1 MSVKSTKTFLTI
13 FKDNS
18 QQSFIK
24 NLVYQKIKFEVLNPI
39 ELGPEWESVE
49 FIKSDMV
56 DNQDLLTK
64 TDKILQ
70 TYQPTG
76 FLNSF
81 VDHRPEVDSKD
92 VHYIDNSKDRPKILD
107 IINHLDKF
115 ENYNTIEKELAE
127 IVQQNPDKSLLI
139 GHDILP
145 FKEKLDQFTKEVIEE
160 FITNHP
166 IVELKEEL
174 HQIDFQHLQNYGV
187 LLFDKEE
194 LDYILDYKKAEHDEI
209 KLYNHKDFL
218 VYVREQKLVIIKH
231 LKEFSFNPEKI
242 SKDNYLLLCS
252 IYASLEMEHI
262 LYEASNL
269 VFKLSSDKADEVA
282 NYAFISVHPED
293 VKKFEN
299 LAVKNEIAIEATQWS
314 KEIVVWNRG
323 DSVTPFK
330 NVAQSL
336 GTIGNKETDPS
347 LAITVFFSL
356 FFAFCLGDALYGLVL
371 AVFCGYFIFFKNLKT
386 QFQSIFQLFFI
397 AGVATV
403 IFGALF
409 NSWAGDLFLKT
420 PLNPIFESIQLIN
433 PLDPLSKAPVN
444 QFLLERGISPIV
456 ALLGFSAAIGFVTL
470 MAAYL
475 IKIMN
480 TLKAKDY
487 GAFFEETNWFVF
499 ILFGVLALFASSLPA
514 AIGTVIMGLFAVSGL
529 AFFVT
534 NSGKG
539 LFGKVLGGLAKFY
552 NLIGFGSDLLSFT
565 RLIAVG
571 LTGGII
577 ATVINLLAFLIY
589 NSIPVPVLNLLLTAA
604 ILVIGHLFNLTISLF
619 GAYINP
625 LRLHY
630 VEFLPKFYEP
640 SGQKLNFIKTDFKY
654 LKLKN

>member
-13 FKDNS
+13 FKDNTHL
-18 QQSFIK
+18 SFIK

-39 ELGPEWESVE
+39 ELGSEWEGVE
-49 FIKSDMV
+49 FIKSNIV
-56 DNQDLLTK
+56 DNQDLLAK

-92 VHYIDNSKDRPKILD
+92 VHYIDNSKDRDRILE
-107 IINHLDKF
+107 IVNHLDKF
-115 ENYNTIEKELAE
+115 QNYKIIETELAE
-127 IVQQNPDKSLLI
+127 MVAKCPDKTLLI
-139 GHDILP
+139 GHDILN
-145 FKEKLDQFTKEVIEE
+145 FKEKLDQFSKEVIAE
-160 FITNHP
+160 FTTNHP
-166 IVELKEEL
+166 HVELKEET
-174 HQIDFQHLQNYGV
+174 HQIDFQHLQDYGV
-187 LLFDKEE
+187 LLFDKDE
-194 LDYILDYKKAEHDEI
+194 LDYILDYKKASHDDI

-218 VYVREQKLVIIKH
+218 VYLREQKQIIINN

-262 LYEASNL
+262 LVEASHK
-269 VFKLSSDKADEVA
+269 VFKLSTDKADQVA

-293 VKKFEN
+293 IKKFEN
-299 LAVKNEIAIEATQWS
+299 LATKNEVAIETTEWS
-314 KEIVVWNRG
+314 KDIVVWNRG
-323 DSVTPFK
+323 ASLTPFK

-336 GTIGNKETDPS
+336 GTIGSKETDPS

-356 FFAFCLGDALYGLVL
+356 FFAFCLGDALYGLIL
-371 AVFCGYFIFFKNLKT
+371 AVFCGYFIFFKNLKA
-386 QFQSIFQLFFI
+386 QFEGIFQLFFI
-397 AGVATV
+397 AGVSTV

-409 NSWAGDLFLKT
+409 NSWAGDLFVKT
-420 PLNPIFESIQLIN
+420 PLNPLFESIQLIN
-433 PLDPLSKAPVN
+433 PLDPLSKAPIN
-444 QFLLERGISPIV
+444 QFLLEKGISPIV

-470 MAAYL
+470 MVAYI
-475 IKIMN
+475 IKILN
-480 TLKAKDY
+480 TLKAKNY
-487 GAFFEETNWFVF
+487 QSFFEETNWFVF
-499 ILFGVLALFASSLPA
+499 ILFGVLALFAGSLPS
-514 AIGTVIMGLFAVSGL
+514 AISSVVLGLFVLSGL

-534 NSGKG
+534 NSSKG
-539 LFGKVLGGLAKFY
+539 IFGKILGGLAKFY

-589 NSIPVPVLNLLLTAA
+589 DSIPVPVLNVLLTAV
-604 ILVIGHLFNLTISLF
+604 ILIVGHLFNLTISLF

-654 LKLKN
+654 LKLKS